1 MSYLEIKHTHTHTK
15 GFFSAHI
22 ELCLTLEKFVM
33 PENMYLCLWAKANV
47 IEKQKYHIFCL
58 WENESLRVVLQK
70 DHQKTKLILQNEFWE
85 FGLWNESQGP
95 LFLTLGRHLSSL
107 YLYSSIWK
115 SRIIPAAYL
124 TLKGYVRISQLKFA
138 KCLETN
144 GGGNLYE
151 HKALLT
157 SPSSFSLFLRIAV
170 LGDAVNI
177 TCGFA
182 SRCFCG
188 KGLFHFISHLL
199 NGLFESRPFCIIK
212 GRILNILD
220 WWPVCHTWQSFN
232 CVYL

>member
-1 MSYLEIKHTHTHTK
+1 
-15 GFFSAHI
+15 
-22 ELCLTLEKFVM
+22 M
-33 PENMYLCLWAKANV
+33 PANMYLCLWAKANA
-47 IEKQKYHIFCL
+47 IKKQKYHIFCL
-58 WENESLRVVLQK
+58 WENELSRTVK
-70 DHQKTKLILQNEFWE
+70 DHQKTKMILQNEFWE
-85 FGLWNESQGP
+85 FGLWNGSQSP

-124 TLKGYVRISQLKFA
+124 TLKGYVRISQLKFG

-144 GGGNLYE
+144 GGGNLHE

-157 SPSSFSLFLRIAV
+157 SPLFLFLFLRIAV
-170 LGDAVNI
+170 LGDVVNI
-177 TCGFA
+177 FCGFA

-199 NGLFESRPFCIIK
+199 NGLFESHPVCIIK
-212 GRILNILD
+212 GRFLNILV
-220 WWPVCHTWQSFN
+220 PLCHTCWSLY